1 MGLFTRQ
8 VAIDLGSAT
17 TRIQVPRR
25 GVVLQEP
32 TVLAKDPETDALVGV
47 GVSVQDVI
55 GRDSERAV
63 ASTPLVHGVI
73 ADFNSAQT
81 LLKHYLIKAS
91 GRFHLTQPEAMMT
104 IPSGA
109 TSTEQRALIDAGQQV
124 GLKNVYLISTG
135 VATALGA
142 GLPVIEP
149 RGQMVIN
156 IGSGVTEIA
165 VLSLGGVV
173 SSRSVRSGGSA
184 LTEQLIRTL
193 KREYGLN
200 VGWST
205 AEEVKRLIGTLSPK
219 YKSSLNVSGRSQSK
233 QALATIKLKSQDLRP
248 LFELGLEKAVLATRG
263 VLERTPPDLVA
274 DIAERG
280 ISLSGGGAYLHGITD
295 YLGEKLKV
303 KVELAQDPLLTSV
316 KGAFIALTHLNDY
329 KRSLLGL

>member
-8 VAIDLGSAT
+8 VAIDFGSAS

-32 TVLAKDPETDALVGV
+32 TVLAKDPETDAVLAVGF
-47 GVSVQDVI
+47 SAQELI
-55 GRDSERAV
+55 GRESERAT
-63 ASTPLVHGVI
+63 ATEPLVHGVI
-73 ADFNSAQT
+73 SDFESAQI
-81 LLKHYLIKAS
+81 LLKNYLIKAS

-109 TSTEQRALIDAGQQV
+109 TSTEQRALIDVGQQV

-149 RGQMVIN
+149 RGHMVIN

-184 LTEQLIRTL
+184 ITEMIARTL
-193 KREYGLN
+193 KREYGLS
-200 VGWST
+200 VGSST
-205 AEEVKRLIGTLSPK
+205 AEEVKRLVGTLSPK
-219 YKSSLNVSGRSQSK
+219 HKSTLNVSGRTQGK
-233 QALATIKLKSQDLRP
+233 QAVATIKLKSQDIRP
-248 LFELGLEKAVLATRG
+248 LLDLGLEKVVLAARS

-295 YLGEKLKV
+295 YLSGKLHV
-303 KVELAQDPLLTSV
+303 KVTLAQDPLLTSV